1 MCHHQSQG
9 RQVRKEQKAFDPVG
23 MRDEL
28 MATRRARVPAVCH
41 LINVSAMFLS
51 LILAFLTELFW
62 RRGLS
67 VDSWAAS
74 TKKIFCHSNAL
85 SDTIAQKHRIKEQIL
100 KKKYSRCIWIKLPKA
115 SGQTHHWKP
124 LFFCFHSEQNVCVSL
139 IQLVV
144 TYTWPCQI
152 HRQGF
157 SGRVNACHLLTCRCW
172 HKHLTCR

>member
-23 MRDEL
+23 MREEL

-67 VDSWAAS
+67 IDSWAAS
-74 TKKIFCHSNAL
+74 TKKYFAIQML
-85 SDTIAQKHRIKEQIL
+85 YLIL
-100 KKKYSRCIWIKLPKA
+100 LLKNIGLRSRFKKKNSSCIWIKLPKA
-115 SGQTHHWKP
+115 SGQTHCWKP

-144 TYTWPCQI
+144 TFPWPCQI

-157 SGRVNACHLLTCRCW
+157 SGRVKACHLLTCRCW
-172 HKHLTCR
+172 HRHLTCR

>member
-23 MRDEL
+23 MREEL
-28 MATRRARVPAVCH
+28 MATRRAWVPAVCH

-74 TKKIFCHSNAL
+74 TKKYFAIQML
-85 SDTIAQKHRIKEQIL
+85 YLIL
-100 KKKYSRCIWIKLPKA
+100 LLKNIGLRSRFKKKYSSCIWIKLPKA

-144 TYTWPCQI
+144 TFPWPCQI

-172 HKHLTCR
+172 HRHLTCR